1 MVSLLSSLALNNS
14 GFRFDGDKMFKSQQ
28 TDRVIKHIKTEY
40 GVEPE
45 FLWPEKYPSYCVF
58 RHGDNRKWFALVATI
73 AARSLGIEG
82 ARLGDDNVEIINL
95 KFDKNQTYDFAETSD
110 HIFPAYHMNKNNWI
124 TVVLDGGLSDE
135 MVFELISKS
144 YLLTDK

>member
-1 MVSLLSSLALNNS
+1 MYNN
-14 GFRFDGDKMFKSQQ
+14 QQ
-28 TDRVIKHIKTEY
+28 TDRVVKYIKTEY
-40 GVEPE
+40 GAEPE

-73 AARSLGIEG
+73 ASKSLGIKSKDAKNGREN
-82 ARLGDDNVEIINL
+82 DEIEIINL

-124 TVVLDGGLSDE
+124 TIVLDGGLSDE
-135 MVFELISKS
+135 IIFELIRKS